1 MERTAMENLVLL
13 KLIFRNWWRNKLFA
27 VISLVSLVVGISCTN
42 LLISFVIHEYTIE
55 GENPKKDRI
64 LRLTQRLPSMQSTG
78 QVSFVYG
85 GSVAGMIAPF
95 PEIESYLRLTE
106 KEATHIEIE
115 NQRFPQQVIVE
126 ADSSF
131 CRFFPYQIL
140 SGNMKEAL
148 TKPDCIALSEEKAM
162 QYFGKFD
169 CIGRELSVVYGDK
182 VEMKKVSAIYKF
194 YAQSALRIDLLGNSQ
209 NLQEEG
215 TSCMILLKEKTDV
228 SAFRER
234 FESTELPTVTGPGYY
249 KLQTLQE
256 SYFDTKLA
264 DSVKTF
270 SHRQIALLSIGLL
283 SAFLV
288 LFIACFNYV
297 NLSFSRLLKQVNMIH
312 VETLMGASHSYIC
325 RQLFIDTF
333 LTVFIAFILSIL
345 VMGGHTFSFQLFL

>member
-1 MERTAMENLVLL
+1 
-13 KLIFRNWWRNKLFA
+13 
-27 VISLVSLVVGISCTN
+27 
-42 LLISFVIHEYTIE
+42 
-55 GENPKKDRI
+55 
-64 LRLTQRLPSMQSTG
+64 
-78 QVSFVYG
+78 
-85 GSVAGMIAPF
+85 
-95 PEIESYLRLTE
+95 
-106 KEATHIEIE
+106 
-115 NQRFPQQVIVE
+115 
-126 ADSSF
+126 
-131 CRFFPYQIL
+131 
-140 SGNMKEAL
+140 MKEAL

-345 VMGGHTFSFQLFL
+345 VMGDILSLFNYFFDARLTFGFILSWKVFPFILLFVSLWPLYRPPI

>member
-13 KLIFRNWWRNKLFA
+13 KLIFRNWWRNRLFA

-228 SAFRER
+228 SAFCER

-270 SHRQIALLSIGLL
+270 SHRLII
-283 SAFLV
+283 
-288 LFIACFNYV
+288 
-297 NLSFSRLLKQVNMIH
+297 SFSCLIHRLLQLRKPKLFAPA
-312 VETLMGASHSYIC
+312 ETSKHDSC
-325 RQLFIDTF
+325 RDIDGSFPFIYLPATF
-333 LTVFIAFILSIL
+333 Y
-345 VMGGHTFSFQLFL
+345 

>member
-27 VISLVSLVVGISCTN
+27 VISLVSLVVGTSCTN

-85 GSVAGMIAPF
+85 GSVAGMIASF

-194 YAQSALRIDLLGNSQ
+194 YAQ
-209 NLQEEG
+209 
-215 TSCMILLKEKTDV
+215 
-228 SAFRER
+228 
-234 FESTELPTVTGPGYY
+234 
-249 KLQTLQE
+249 
-256 SYFDTKLA
+256 
-264 DSVKTF
+264 
-270 SHRQIALLSIGLL
+270 
-283 SAFLV
+283 
-288 LFIACFNYV
+288 
-297 NLSFSRLLKQVNMIH
+297 
-312 VETLMGASHSYIC
+312 
-325 RQLFIDTF
+325 
-333 LTVFIAFILSIL
+333 
-345 VMGGHTFSFQLFL
+345 

>member
-1 MERTAMENLVLL
+1 
-13 KLIFRNWWRNKLFA
+13 
-27 VISLVSLVVGISCTN
+27 
-42 LLISFVIHEYTIE
+42 
-55 GENPKKDRI
+55 
-64 LRLTQRLPSMQSTG
+64 
-78 QVSFVYG
+78 
-85 GSVAGMIAPF
+85 
-95 PEIESYLRLTE
+95 
-106 KEATHIEIE
+106 
-115 NQRFPQQVIVE
+115 
-126 ADSSF
+126 
-131 CRFFPYQIL
+131 
-140 SGNMKEAL
+140 MKEAL

-162 QYFGKFD
+162 QYFGNFD

-228 SAFRER
+228 SAFCER

-288 LFIACFNYV
+288 LFIFLYTN
-297 NLSFSRLLKQVNMIH
+297 H
-312 VETLMGASHSYIC
+312 VGKINRTMPKRFASSP
-325 RQLFIDTF
+325 T
-333 LTVFIAFILSIL
+333 
-345 VMGGHTFSFQLFL
+345 

>member
-234 FESTELPTVTGPGYY
+234 FEISQNDLSVFHPS
-249 KLQTLQE
+249 KLWQ
-256 SYFDTKLA
+256 
-264 DSVKTF
+264 
-270 SHRQIALLSIGLL
+270 SH
-283 SAFLV
+283 
-288 LFIACFNYV
+288 
-297 NLSFSRLLKQVNMIH
+297 
-312 VETLMGASHSYIC
+312 
-325 RQLFIDTF
+325 
-333 LTVFIAFILSIL
+333 
-345 VMGGHTFSFQLFL
+345 